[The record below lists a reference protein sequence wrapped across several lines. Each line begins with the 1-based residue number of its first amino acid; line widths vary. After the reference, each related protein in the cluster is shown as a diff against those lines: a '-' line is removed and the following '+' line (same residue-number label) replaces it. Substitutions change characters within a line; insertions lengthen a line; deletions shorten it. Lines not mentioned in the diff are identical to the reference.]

1 MLPFALAV
9 WGMKVLNCR
18 RSTMWSRSLGRGR
31 SLVAGI
37 YATAFPQL
45 DRPCQSLVASGHIGH
60 TGPTISI
67 HPCCIN
73 PETPLVTESSGKWIV
88 WPQPWNH
95 PSLYQPLLL
104 SLSSSRKPSGDFQL
118 WSHENQ
124 GTCYGEGRP
133 GGCLRPS
140 FYLAATHPLFLF

>member
-18 RSTMWSRSLGRGR
+18 RSTMWSRSLGRGFR

-104 SLSSSRKPSGDFQL
+104 SWAVQGNLHRRLSALEPQKIKVRVMAR
-118 WSHENQ
+118 
-124 GTCYGEGRP
+124 EGR
-133 GGCLRPS
+133 G
-140 FYLAATHPLFLF
+140 AASDPLST

>member
-18 RSTMWSRSLGRGR
+18 RSTMWSRSLGRGFR

-104 SLSSSRKPSGDFQL
+104 SWAVQGNLHRRLSALEPQKIKVHVMVR
-118 WSHENQ
+118 
-124 GTCYGEGRP
+124 EGR
-133 GGCLRPS
+133 G
-140 FYLAATHPLFLF
+140 AASDPLST

>member
-1 MLPFALAV
+1 MWINSRWTQLALIWIQFLFNWLSLHNASLALAV

-18 RSTMWSRSLGRGR
+18 RSTMWSRSLGRGF
-31 SLVAGI
+31 SPLVAGI

-45 DRPCQSLVASGHIGH
+45 DRPCQSLAAPGHIGH

-73 PETPLVTESSGKWIV
+73 PETPLFSYRVIRKWIV

-95 PSLYQPLLL
+95 PSLYQPLCS
-104 SLSSSRKPSGDFQL
+104 SL
-118 WSHENQ
+118 E
-124 GTCYGEGRP
+124 
-133 GGCLRPS
+133 
-140 FYLAATHPLFLF
+140 